1 MLEIPWLDHFQF
13 VIWPPYSSTPWSFQD
28 WFDPQRSIVYRYNM
42 GTSVNIFQRVRWT
55 LLYVFSDSMSS
66 SILCAFTSWPSRQV
80 HLSKLAWV
88 WVTQWLQWSRL
99 PVRQVLNHGILER
112 FWNYSWRKA
121 SHLTK
126 QATTRGQFEWPS
138 KPGML
143 KFGASVPY
151 EFGSPHAGLDVRQVV
166 TWKPLR
172 QMSKHCQM
180 PSGWSRDT
188 HTSFDQ
194 TVCLARVS
202 YSFPVPATFW
212 ERKRQKLMSIMGS
225 SPVHDKIWQ
234 VRSVYSVLHML

>member
-138 KPGML
+138 KPGCWSLVPPSHMSLDHPML
-143 KFGASVPY
+143 
-151 EFGSPHAGLDVRQVV
+151 GSMSGRS
-166 TWKPLR
+166 LR
-172 QMSKHCQM
+172 ESHWDRC
-180 PSGWSRDT
+180 PSIARCLVDGQET
-188 HTSFDQ
+188 HIQALTN
-194 TVCLARVS
+194 
-202 YSFPVPATFW
+202 P
-212 ERKRQKLMSIMGS
+212 GS
-225 SPVHDKIWQ
+225 SNILRAKEAETYEYHGLLTSSW
-234 VRSVYSVLHML
+234 